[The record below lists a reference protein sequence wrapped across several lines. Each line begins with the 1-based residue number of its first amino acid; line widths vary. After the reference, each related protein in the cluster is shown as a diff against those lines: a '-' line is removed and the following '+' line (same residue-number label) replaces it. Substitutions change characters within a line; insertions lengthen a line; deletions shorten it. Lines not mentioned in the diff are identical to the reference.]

1 MRKLYEYPILHIFL
15 AELYERC
22 EIYIT
27 DDIFTFIKDDDVSEY
42 CRCHDSGCSTVY
54 LRSERLPVLDGDDEY
69 IETYNSDKGLII
81 LHFYTN
87 GNIEIEALE
96 YDDYPFRDEVKA
108 LFNQENDYA
117 LESDLEV
124 ELQKQLLRDAKRVVE
139 AYFDTKQIQLNTIIV
154 DKTRYVLKYMYL
166 K

>member
-1 MRKLYEYPILHIFL
+1 MRKLYEYPILHRFL

-22 EIYIT
+22 EVYTT
-27 DDIFTFIKDDDVSEY
+27 DDMFMFIRDDVVSDY

-54 LRSERLPVLDGDDEY
+54 LRSDRLPVLEGDDEY

-81 LHFYTN
+81 LHFNTN

-96 YDDYPFRDEVKA
+96 YDDYPFRDEVRE
-108 LFNQENDYA
+108 LYNEENNYA

-124 ELQKQLLRDAKRVVE
+124 ELQKQQLRDAKHVVE

-154 DKTRYVLKYMYL
+154 D
-166 K
+166 